1 MPTPAARGIPAG
13 MRCGFRG
20 SSASGTTRL
29 PTRSTRSRMSRASTN
44 TRGAA
49 GAAPLPSWPPCSQES
64 GANMMKFSN
73 LAVPSVAS
81 LASIAATITWRDR
94 RDRRNR
100 RLEWGWAVVGA
111 ALAAVCAVPLLAGGI
126 AAGAEAATVFRI
138 RVEGVV
144 APSSARFIQR
154 AIREAEE
161 ANAAALLIELDT
173 PGGLMKSMDD
183 TTKAMLNARVPVL
196 VYISP
201 KGARAASAGV
211 FVTYAAH
218 VAAMAPATHLGAA
231 HPVSVGQGGQQDQTM
246 LEKVTNDAVA
256 NIGRMDGGAAGMGAG
271 GGKAVAGG

>member
-1 MPTPAARGIPAG
+1 MPSPAARGIPAG
-13 MRCGFRG
+13 MRCGFRA
-20 SSASGTTRL
+20 SSVSGTTRL

-49 GAAPLPSWPPCSQES
+49 GVAPLPNWPPCSQES
-64 GANMMKFSN
+64 GSNMMKFSN
-73 LAVPSVAS
+73 MAIPSVAS
-81 LASIAATITWRDR
+81 LASIASTITWRDR

-111 ALAAVCAVPLLAGGI
+111 ALAAVWAVPLLAGGS
-126 AAGAEAATVFRI
+126 AAGADAATVFRI
-138 RVEGVV
+138 RAEGVV

-173 PGGLMKSMDD
+173 PGGLLKSMDD
-183 TTKAMLNARVPVL
+183 ITKAMLNARVPVI

-218 VAAMAPATHLGAA
+218 VAAMR
-231 HPVSVGQGGQQDQTM
+231 SEERRVGK
-246 LEKVTNDAVA
+246 E
-256 NIGRMDGGAAGMGAG
+256 
-271 GGKAVAGG
+271 

>member
-1 MPTPAARGIPAG
+1 
-13 MRCGFRG
+13 
-20 SSASGTTRL
+20 
-29 PTRSTRSRMSRASTN
+29 
-44 TRGAA
+44 
-49 GAAPLPSWPPCSQES
+49 
-64 GANMMKFSN
+64 MMKFSN
-73 LAVPSVAS
+73 MAILSVAS
-81 LASIAATITWRDR
+81 LASIASTITRRDR

-173 PGGLMKSMDD
+173 PGGLLKSMDD
-183 TTKAMLNARVPVL
+183 ITKAMLNARVPVI
-196 VYISP
+196 VCISP

-218 VAAMAPATHLGAA
+218 VAAMAPATHLVAA
-231 HPVSVGQGGQQDQTM
+231 HPRTGGQGGQQDQTM
-246 LEKVTNDAVA
+246 MEKVTNDAVA
-256 NIGRMDGGAAGMGAG
+256 NIRAIARRRSRNADWAEKAGRESVSIDEEEAVRAKGVGPVG
-271 GGKAVAGG
+271 GGGRGPPPTVCGRGGGN